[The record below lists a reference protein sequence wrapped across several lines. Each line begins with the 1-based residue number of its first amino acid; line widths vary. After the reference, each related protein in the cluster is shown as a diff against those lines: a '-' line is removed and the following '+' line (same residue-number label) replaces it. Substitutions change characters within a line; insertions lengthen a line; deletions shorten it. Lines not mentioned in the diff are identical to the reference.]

1 LYVAEWTGGQT
12 KLYLLPLLLLGIIS
26 MTWDAAA
33 LTPSSSPFHT
43 ITEPDHH
50 GDDDEGND
58 PAAAAAV
65 ARGFAAGG
73 GGVKVWLEQNGRI
86 KRMPVW

>member
-1 LYVAEWTGGQT
+1 
-12 KLYLLPLLLLGIIS
+12 
-26 MTWDAAA
+26 MTWVAAA

-43 ITEPDHH
+43 ITEPDRH

-58 PAAAAAV
+58 PAAAAAA

-73 GGVKVWLEQNGRI
+73 GGVEVCMWTGWSKMEGSSGWLYGRHKDTQRLI
-86 KRMPVW
+86 SK